1 MYLSIVMEFEHLY
14 KEYSSKIFRVCFGY
28 FNDIEKAKDVMQDT
42 FIAVFTNLNELK
54 HRENIAGW
62 IYRIAS
68 NKCLRQI
75 ESEKKKEFVRE
86 YSFLDYEEI
95 DHHVEETNFV
105 KLHRCIAELSDMDR
119 LIIGFY
125 LEDLKQDKIAEILGL
140 SHSNIRVRIHRIKEV
155 LSKKMQEDE

>member
-1 MYLSIVMEFEHLY
+1 MEFENLY
-14 KEYSSKIFRVCFGY
+14 KKYSSKIFRVCFGY
-28 FNDIEKAKDVMQDT
+28 FNDTEKAKDVMQDT
-42 FIAVFTNLNELK
+42 FITVFTNLNELK
-54 HRENIAGW
+54 HKENIAGW

-75 ESEKKKEFVRE
+75 ENEKKKQLVRE
-86 YSFLDYEEI
+86 YSFFDHEEI
-95 DHHVEETNFV
+95 DPHLVETNFV
-105 KLHRCIAELSDMDR
+105 RLHRCIAELPDMDR

-155 LSKKMQEDE
+155 LSKKMKEDE

>member
-1 MYLSIVMEFEHLY
+1 MEFEHLY

-28 FNDIEKAKDVMQDT
+28 FNDTEKAKDVMQDT
-42 FIAVFTNLNELK
+42 FITVFTNLNELK
-54 HRENIAGW
+54 NQENIAGW

-75 ESEKKKEFVRE
+75 ENEKKKQLVRE
-86 YSFLDYEEI
+86 YSFF
-95 DHHVEETNFV
+95 DHEDVDPRVEETNFV
-105 KLHRCIAELSDMDR
+105 RLHRCIAELPDMDR

-140 SHSNIRVRIHRIKEV
+140 SHSNVRVRMHRIKEV
-155 LSKKMQEDE
+155 LSKKMKQDE

>member
-1 MYLSIVMEFEHLY
+1 MEFEHLY
-14 KEYSSKIFRVCFGY
+14 KEHSGKIFRVCYGY

-42 FIAVFTNLNELK
+42 FITVFTNLNELK
-54 HRENIAGW
+54 HQENIVGW

-75 ESEKKKEFVRE
+75 ENEKKKQLVTE
-86 YSFLDYEEI
+86 YVFLN
-95 DHHVEETNFV
+95 HEETDPYAEETAFV
-105 KLHRCIAELSDMDR
+105 KLHKCIAELPDMDR

-140 SHSNIRVRIHRIKEV
+140 SHSNVRVRIHRIKEI
-155 LSKKMQEDE
+155 LSKKMKEDE